1 MYIHQPPLHHLLH
14 SADTLILC
22 STSSIAPSFRSPT
35 RSLAPRSFYFNSQYH
50 QLQSVPFQSTMMN
63 LISFETPPP
72 LGRQESAAAAT
83 FKMAKEA
90 SSSSG
95 TCFHGSH
102 LDLSLGISLSPG
114 GGSGGGC
121 GCGGASIASYSGRR
135 GVVGDVGR
143 VQSNGMMAAG
153 TTIANT
159 LSAGHGGSLH
169 GIVSSSSSSSWTAAF
184 MPSPTGFMH
193 PWSLAARQQK
203 AAAEQDRS
211 LTPATTYVTSDAS
224 VVSLPSAA
232 VGWPPV
238 HTTRR
243 NLVITTHA
251 LKPDVDLKQT
261 DRPKDAKMAAAT
273 GDDEKAVAA
282 ITAEPRRQPA
292 NMFAKVH
299 MDGCLIA
306 RKINLRAHRSYD
318 SLSRA
323 LTKMTRN
330 FFCPADY
337 PCSESGEEE
346 HAKSDDFI
354 FLYEDFEGDRM
365 LVGDVPWELF
375 LTSAK
380 KLYIALHPT
389 LTDTKG
395 HDKAKKN

>member
-1 MYIHQPPLHHLLH
+1 
-14 SADTLILC
+14 
-22 STSSIAPSFRSPT
+22 
-35 RSLAPRSFYFNSQYH
+35 
-50 QLQSVPFQSTMMN
+50 MN

-72 LGRQESAAAAT
+72 LGRQESTAATAAT
-83 FKMAKEA
+83 FKQAKEA
-90 SSSSG
+90 STSG

-114 GGSGGGC
+114 GGC
-121 GCGGASIASYSGRR
+121 GCGGASMASYNGRR
-135 GVVGDVGR
+135 GVGDVGR
-143 VQSNGMMAAG
+143 VQSSGMMAG

-159 LSAGHGGSLH
+159 LSAGHGGNLH
-169 GIVSSSSSSSWTAAF
+169 GIVSSTSSSWTAAF

-211 LTPATTYVTSDAS
+211 LMPAATTYVTSDAS
-224 VVSLPSAA
+224 VISLPSAA

-238 HTTRR
+238 HTNRR
-243 NLVITTHA
+243 HIVTATNTP
-251 LKPDVDLKQT
+251 KPDADMKQP
-261 DRPKDAKMAAAT
+261 DGPKDAKMAATTA
-273 GDDEKAVAA
+273 DDEDVKGAPRSSMV
-282 ITAEPRRQPA
+282 TVEPPRQSA

-337 PCSESGEEE
+337 PCSDSGKQER
-346 HAKSDDFI
+346 ANSDDFI

-365 LVGDVPWELF
+365 LLGDVPWELF
-375 LTSAK
+375 LASAK
-380 KLYIALHPT
+380 KLYISHHPT
-389 LTDTKG
+389 SGDTKG
-395 HDKAKKN
+395 RDKATKLDASEKL